1 MRRIDAIVV
10 HQSDSTFG
18 NAAAIDEWH
27 RERGWSGIGYHR
39 VILNGWVREGEFHP
53 ALDGA
58 VEKGRPLAQV
68 GAHVRG
74 HNETSIGI
82 CLIGIGDGL
91 PVGQGYVTPAQWK
104 ALVKVCGELMERF
117 GVPVERVVG
126 HRDFPGVTK
135 TCPGFDV
142 GELRAALGERT
153 G

>member
-1 MRRIDAIVV
+1 VRKILRVVIHQTATKQTASNQATFDAI
-10 HQSDSTFG
+10 DRY
-18 NAAAIDEWH
+18 H
-27 RERGWSGIGYHR
+27 REVMGWRKIGYHR
-39 VILNGWVREGEFHP
+39 VIFTDGEV
-53 ALDGA
+53 L
-58 VEKGRPLAQV
+58 KGRLDSEI
-68 GAHVRG
+68 GAHVAG
-74 HNETSIGI
+74 HNADSIGI

-104 ALVKVCGELMERF
+104 ALVNVCRELMQRY

-142 GELRAALGERT
+142 GELRRVLGQRK